1 MTTED
6 ITRATGLSK
15 KPVLDLLKRLS
26 IEPIKQV
33 NQHTAVYES
42 DTAERIL
49 SYIANRNLPVA
60 FEGYAVYASS
70 MNY

>member
-15 KPVLDLLKRLS
+15 QAITPILRTLCIK
-26 IEPIKQV
+26 PIKHV
-33 NQHTAVYES
+33 NQHTSVYPS

-49 SYIANRNLPVA
+49 SYIANRHRPVA